1 MEHELGSGGTIEV
14 VVEATDVVDASLL
27 AEVVVMVIKVEV
39 SEVGNA
45 VVDSVMVAEELES
58 DGRQF
63 AAWAMPMTR
72 KVKALV
78 RSLEETI
85 VTVMDATVT
94 DRVEQREV
102 EQEADRFSFSTR
114 LARFSLSSAGVSFVS

>member
-1 MEHELGSGGTIEV
+1 M
-14 VVEATDVVDASLL
+14 EATDVVDASLL
-27 AEVVVMVIKVEV
+27 AEEVVVMVIKVEV
-39 SEVGNA
+39 WEVGSA
-45 VVDSVMVAEELES
+45 VVDSVMVAEELVS

-85 VTVMDATVT
+85 VTVMNATVT

-102 EQEADRFSFSTR
+102 EQDPTE
-114 LARFSLSSAGVSFVS
+114 

>member
-1 MEHELGSGGTIEV
+1 VEHQLGSGGTIEV

-27 AEVVVMVIKVEV
+27 AEEVVVMVIKVEV
-39 SEVGNA
+39 SDVGSA
-45 VVDSVMVAEELES
+45 VVDSVIVAEELES
-58 DGRQF
+58 AGRQF
-63 AAWAMPMTR
+63 AAWAMPMAR

-78 RSLEETI
+78 RSLEEII

-102 EQEADRFSFSTR
+102 EQDPRS
-114 LARFSLSSAGVSFVS
+114 G

>member
-1 MEHELGSGGTIEV
+1 MEHQLGEGGAIEV
-14 VVEATDVVDASLL
+14 VVDAADVVDASLL
-27 AEVVVMVIKVEV
+27 AEEVVVMVIKVEV
-39 SEVGNA
+39 SEVGSE
-45 VVDSVMVAEELES
+45 VVDSVIVAEELES

-94 DRVEQREV
+94 DRVEQRGV
-102 EQEADRFSFSTR
+102 EQDLRS
-114 LARFSLSSAGVSFVS
+114 G

>member
-1 MEHELGSGGTIEV
+1 MEHELGFRGTIEV

-27 AEVVVMVIKVEV
+27 AEEVVVMVIKVEV
-39 SEVGNA
+39 SDAGSA
-45 VVDSVMVAEELES
+45 VVDSVIVAEELES

-63 AAWAMPMTR
+63 VAWAIPMAR

-85 VTVMDATVT
+85 VTVMDVAAI
-94 DRVEQREV
+94 D
-102 EQEADRFSFSTR
+102 
-114 LARFSLSSAGVSFVS
+114 